1 MKIEQGL
8 PVSSERIL
16 PIREK
21 TAASTSFSQVIQEKQ
36 SILSQERLQTLMT
49 QIEKQGSRL
58 QDSQTLQDL
67 ISYKKTIHS
76 FLQEVVQNGLSLE
89 DQSGQLPNGREKKL
103 KIIKQVDQK
112 LIELSQ
118 QVLERSA
125 PSVSLLAK
133 MGEIKGLLVN
143 LYW

>member
-1 MKIEQGL
+1 M
-8 PVSSERIL
+8 L

-21 TAASTSFSQVIQEKQ
+21 TTAFTSFSQVIKQKQ
-36 SILSQERLQTLMT
+36 SILSQERLQSLMT

-76 FLQEVVQNGLSLE
+76 FLQEVVHNGLSVE
-89 DQSGQLPNGREKKL
+89 DQYGQLPNGRGKKL
-103 KIIKQVDQK
+103 KLIKQVDQK
-112 LIELSQ
+112 LLELSQ
-118 QVLERSA
+118 QVLEQS
-125 PSVSLLAK
+125 SSQVDILAK
-133 MGEIKGLLVN
+133 MGEIKGLLIN